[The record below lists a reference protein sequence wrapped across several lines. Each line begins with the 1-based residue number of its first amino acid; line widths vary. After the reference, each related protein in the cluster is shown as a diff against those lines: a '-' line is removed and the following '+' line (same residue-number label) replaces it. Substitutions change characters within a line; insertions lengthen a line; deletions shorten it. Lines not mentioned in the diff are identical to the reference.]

1 MRHSLHELFLRAKER
16 WRRHRVVSASEE
28 RQPLLGGGQPIRRVE
43 AVLRAHP
50 VLLALIST
58 GIAAHAVLFGTMS
71 LRSSGTKATAQLIC
85 PKQVWAEPK
94 KIEQALPVVE
104 AAAPSLCSEPRRN
117 PSPAEEA
124 VIPPLEAEHH
134 AGPIPD
140 EPAAPFPAGAKDQ
153 LARRIAV
160 IATQRQQPVRI
171 ARIVPLPP
179 KSDWMIS
186 GTWGPRPAACT
197 RRSAAKTGWLPMVI
211 SERQAR
217 SGDTVCAF
225 RNRMRESY
233 GWRVSANCSAPKR
246 RWTSK
251 VRLAVAGSKLIWASE
266 RGKEAYTR
274 CERPIVMS
282 SR

>member
-1 MRHSLHELFLRAKER
+1 MRHSLHELLLRAQER
-16 WRRHRVVSASEE
+16 LRRYHTTSGPQE
-28 RQPLLGGGQPIRRVE
+28 RQPLLDGRQPIRRVE
-43 AVLRAHP
+43 AFVRAHP
-50 VLLALIST
+50 VLLALIAT

-94 KIEQALPVVE
+94 KIEQALPVIE
-104 AAAPSLCSEPRRN
+104 AAAPSSCSEPKRN
-117 PSPAEEA
+117 AYPVEEA
-124 VIPPLEAEHH
+124 TVPVMETEQLASSIPQA
-134 AGPIPD
+134 A
-140 EPAAPFPAGAKDQ
+140 AAPFPARAKEQ
-153 LARRIAV
+153 ITRRLPVAKE
-160 IATQRQQPVRI
+160 RQQPVRI
-171 ARIVPLPP
+171 TRIVPLPP

-197 RRSAAKTGWLPMVI
+197 KRSAARTGWLPMVI

-225 RNRMRESY
+225 RSRLRESY
-233 GWRVSANCSAPKR
+233 GWKVSASCSAPKAH
-246 RWTSK
+246 WTSK

-274 CERPIVMS
+274 CERPIVVS